1 MLTLLWYY
9 TVCHPRLISEGPTCH
24 LFQYCNLGSSGWWG
38 WFLSPSH
45 SYLLFYPKLYIILSL
60 IKQSGDVDWINI
72 KRLRDEQ
79 ELCEAVDDHI
89 RTAVHRSKFS
99 KSSVCWDPAKWYLL
113 STICY
118 FLITE
123 ILIVLS
129 SVSSRHITDGISY
142 RINGRITCS
151 LQGISIK

>member
-79 ELCEAVDDHI
+79 ELCEAVEDHI
-89 RTAVHRSKFS
+89 RTAAHY
-99 KSSVCWDPAKWYLL
+99 SVFLAPAKWCYPRFVIFLL
-113 STICY
+113 QKSSLFSPVSHHVILLMV
-118 FLITE
+118 FLTE
-123 ILIVLS
+123 KMAGSIAACKGFLS
-129 SVSSRHITDGISY
+129 SKK
-142 RINGRITCS
+142 
-151 LQGISIK
+151 Q